1 MIYEFWKS
9 VLLHPSLC
17 YVGIIK
23 TSVMK
28 DIIHNMKKTLIRQRT
43 ETKLGPYPM
52 IEMTG
57 SLSQEEY
64 EKLI

>member
-1 MIYEFWKS
+1 MIYEFWKY

-43 ETKLGPYPM
+43 ETNLGPYPM